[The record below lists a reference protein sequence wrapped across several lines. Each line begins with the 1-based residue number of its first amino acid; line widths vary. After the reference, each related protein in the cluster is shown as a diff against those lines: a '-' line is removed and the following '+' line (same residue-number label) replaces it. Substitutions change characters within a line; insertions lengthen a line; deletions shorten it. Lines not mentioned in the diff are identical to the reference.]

1 MRKRRDFERLEGIK
15 SARLVVIAAEGR
27 KTENMYFES
36 MKISLCAS
44 DVHVEVLHRN
54 SKDSSPENVYEQ
66 IREFMAEY
74 NIEDDD
80 QLWIVV
86 DKDKWKDKMLSA
98 VAQYCVQNDNLRFC
112 VSNPCFELW
121 LLLHIEDVTLY
132 DKKQI
137 KLLFMNQKVNS
148 QDTWLKKRM
157 KDLTG
162 HYRESDYDAM
172 ALLPHIDTA
181 IERAK
186 DLDISPM
193 DRWPQG
199 IGTRVYLLVK
209 SIMGKKL

>member
-54 SKDSSPENVYEQ
+54 SNDSSPENVYEQ

-132 DKKQI
+132 DKKQM